1 MANGSLSRPAPN
13 RFVAATPN
21 TLSLL
26 RLALA
31 AVFPAIAPGWRLIVV
46 VLAASTDW
54 LDGFVARRW
63 HVSSAA
69 GQLLDAV
76 ADKLFVL
83 SVLITMAST
92 GLLGWWQV
100 PVIIARDLVIA
111 VVMLYV
117 ALRRQWESLQRM
129 VPRPP
134 GKVTTALQFLLF
146 ATLLLLEQHLVC
158 TVIFVVT
165 GACSLLAAG
174 DYLREFVKA
183 LREDVST
190 GSP

>member
-1 MANGSLSRPAPN
+1 MRPTPN
-13 RFVAATPN
+13 RFIAVTPN
-21 TLSLL
+21 TLSLI

-31 AVFPAIAPGWRLIVV
+31 AIFPAIAPGWRLPVV
-46 VLAASTDW
+46 VIAAFTDW

-69 GQLLDAV
+69 GQLLDAL

-83 SVLITMAST
+83 SVLVTMAST
-92 GLLGWWQV
+92 DLLDWWQL
-100 PVIIARDLVIA
+100 PVIIARDLAVG

-117 ALRRQWESLQRM
+117 AMRRQWESLRRM
-129 VPRPP
+129 VPRSP
-134 GKVTTALQFLLF
+134 GKVTTALQFLLLT
-146 ATLLLLEQHLVC
+146 TLLLLGQHLVC
-158 TVIFVVT
+158 TVIFIVT

-174 DYLREFVKA
+174 DYLREFVKE
-183 LREDVST
+183 LREDGRT